1 MLQPLSFYTFL
12 SPAHAIHIFSETI
25 LQPSAVEHLGQFKY
39 RTWDANVIFVHIGFL
54 EGSLHASAEVAKVG
68 GVSTDP

>member
-1 MLQPLSFYTFL
+1 MLQTLSFYKFL
-12 SPAHAIHIFSETI
+12 SPVHANHIFSEMT
-25 LQPSAVEHLGQFKY
+25 LQPSALGQFKY
-39 RTWDANVIFVHIGFL
+39 RIWDANVIFVHIGFL